1 MKKIFKRLMCLLLIT
16 FLLSMLYALIFGN
29 VMTDF
34 LSLIRM
40 GDIITYHHTCIL
52 ISGIPLMLYTT
63 FAMVRVLFSNDLQYK
78 ALPDPFEGWVLGTGA
93 LFFAIGFIA
102 NFIVLFL
109 FLVSPYHSCPQDSLH
124 DYHVI
129 DIKLCETLVDNRS
142 FW

>member
-93 LFFAIGFIA
+93 LFFCYRLYCKLYCPVFISG
-102 NFIVLFL
+102 IVISLL
-109 FLVSPYHSCPQDSLH
+109 PAGQPSLLSCD
-124 DYHVI
+124 
-129 DIKLCETLVDNRS
+129 
-142 FW
+142 

>member
-1 MKKIFKRLMCLLLIT
+1 MKKLFMRLMYFLLII
-16 FLLSMLYALIFGN
+16 FLIGMLDMLLFGN

-40 GDIITYHHTCIL
+40 GDVITYHHTCLL

-78 ALPDPFEGWVLGTGA
+78 ALPDPFEGWVLGVGA
-93 LFFAIGFIA
+93 LLFAIGFIA
-102 NFIVLFL
+102 NFIALFL
-109 FLVSPYHSCPQDSLH
+109 FLVSSYHSCPQDSLH
-124 DYHVI
+124 DYHVT
-129 DIKLCETLVDNRS
+129 DVKLCETLVDNRS